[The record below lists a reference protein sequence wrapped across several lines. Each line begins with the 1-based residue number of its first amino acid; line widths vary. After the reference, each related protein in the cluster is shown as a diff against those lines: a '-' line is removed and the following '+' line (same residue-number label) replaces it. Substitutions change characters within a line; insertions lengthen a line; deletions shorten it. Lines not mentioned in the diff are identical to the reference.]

1 MIPLIHVPAH
11 FAAKFWPEHELN
23 RRADEMGFILFQIRL
38 FAIPPNRSRK
48 LVYAALCAQPTGTC
62 N

>member
-23 RRADEMGFILFQIRL
+23 RRADEMGRMLFHIRL
-38 FAIPPNRSRK
+38 LAMPPDLSRE
-48 LVYAALCAQPTGTC
+48 LVYAVLCVQPMGAW